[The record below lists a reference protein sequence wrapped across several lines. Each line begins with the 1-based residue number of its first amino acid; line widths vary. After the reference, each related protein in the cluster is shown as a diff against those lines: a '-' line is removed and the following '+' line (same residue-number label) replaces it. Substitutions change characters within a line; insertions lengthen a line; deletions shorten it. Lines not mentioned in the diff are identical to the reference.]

1 MVLEK
6 LFINGLILFAYESR
20 INIAWPPAIRNIAS
34 YITEGA
40 SLFAGRTSLRHG
52 IGPKCVTAV

>member
-1 MVLEK
+1 MVFGK
-6 LFINGLILFAYESR
+6 LLINGLILFAYESWV
-20 INIAWPPAIRNIAS
+20 NIARSSAIRNIAS

-40 SLFAGRTSLRHG
+40 GLFAGRTSLRHG